1 MILNNKKNIFKKIL
15 SNKINNN
22 IIIYKDELVTA
33 FNDIKP
39 LSPIHILIIPNTFI
53 STLNDIN
60 KNHELI
66 LGRMLL
72 VASKLAKKKYIDK
85 NGYRIVI
92 NCNNHGCQTVFYLHM
107 HLLGGRQGT
116 KIFF

>member
-1 MILNNKKNIFKKIL
+1 MNNKKNIFQQILSKKIIT
-15 SNKINNN
+15 K
-22 IIIYKDELVTA
+22 IIYEDNLVTA

-39 LSPIHILIIPNTFI
+39 QSPIHVLIIPNNFI

-72 VASKLAKKKYIDK
+72 VASKIAKKMLIDK
-85 NGYRIVI
+85 DGYRVVI
-92 NCNNHGCQTVFYLHM
+92 NCNKNGGQTIFYLHM
-107 HLLGGRQGT
+107 HLLGGRQGI
-116 KIFF
+116 KFFF